1 MPALDLA
8 LFTGAH
14 DEESTRYRVL
24 HGLQEARRAFGEN
37 AVYPHLADLIHLHE
51 AMQEVADG
59 SDALRGRGQITGID
73 LNQGT
78 LRYEPMDEP
87 AFLFET
93 LIAWASPL
101 VEEVIEEG
109 RAIFDFVD
117 EHTEVEA
124 VGIVPS
130 YQDEGYLLVPD
141 SGVVRILRYAVSI
154 FTRHDER
161 FRSLRTAAVGT
172 ASADAQAHDLKQRL
186 VAEHPD
192 LPAPATYRLATDL
205 DFPVEATILPVAKR
219 KLLQYL
225 AFGGSAGT
233 C

>member
-1 MPALDLA
+1 MPALGLD
-8 LFTGAH
+8 LFTAAH

-24 HGLQEARRAFGEN
+24 HGLQTVRRAFGEN
-37 AVYPHLADLIHLHE
+37 EVYPHLADLIHLHE
-51 AMQEVADG
+51 AMQEIGHRA
-59 SDALRGRGQITGID
+59 DALRGRGTVTGID
-73 LNQGT
+73 LDEGT
-78 LRYEPMDEP
+78 LRYDESEEP
-87 AFLFET
+87 ALLFET
-93 LIAWASPL
+93 LVEWAFPL
-101 VEEVIEEG
+101 VKEVIDEG

-117 EHTEVEA
+117 EHTAVEA

-141 SGVVRILRYAVSI
+141 GGVLRILRYAVSI

-161 FRSLRTAAVGT
+161 FRSLRTAALGE
-172 ASADAQAHDLKQRL
+172 APADASPHDLKQQLIAR
-186 VAEHPD
+186 HPD
-192 LPAPATYRLATDL
+192 LPTPATYRLATDL

-225 AFGGSAGT
+225 AIGGAPGA